1 MQDDFNREKKYITK
15 HREKKKTKQ
24 ESKQTKTIRLE
35 ER

>member
-15 HREKKKTKQ
+15 HHEKKNKQ
-24 ESKQTKTIRLE
+24 ESKQTKTIRLD